1 MKSKKTDFRHVIQKL
16 MLFRR
21 KIFFFKIP
29 DDFGK
34 KNTLN
39 KKQHFEN
46 KNIKRIGGFLN
57 RKYTIN

>member
-21 KIFFFKIP
+21 KYFFFKIP

-34 KNTLN
+34 K
-39 KKQHFEN
+39 KHFKQKATF
-46 KNIKRIGGFLN
+46 
-57 RKYTIN
+57 